1 MTILLTILMFALFL
15 WCKSTGEKNGSGS
28 GIFLVLTIGGIFTI
42 IMESL
47 PKSWTETTPTTMLIT
62 LIVVVVIVLSAIVSN
77 KVKK

>member
-15 WCKSTGEKNGSGS
+15 WCKSTGEKNGS